1 MTKKKRFDPNE
12 IINSAIEDEIDAML
26 QRHPRFRGFKG
37 YITKHIDRKR
47 LREKVDEIYGKTRGS
62 GLNEE
67 QTSLYLR
74 RGIADYVASGA
85 VFDEAGQKVIL
96 RKGLEE
102 EAKKP
107 GVLNYF
113 AKRRAQKILEG
124 ERKFDSALE
133 AWSEIYQQFK
143 SGNYDMPELERPLEY
158 LSKAGFSSTAAEI
171 LDEAGLINKSQYR
184 KIKRKIRK
192 GFREAEKEAYGGLE
206 KNAGYQKVAASILGI
221 LGIGAL
227 IASGAS
233 IALTGGVI
241 GIENLENNIAGVV
254 SGILLLISSF
264 VLFLGK

>member
-1 MTKKKRFDPNE
+1 
-12 IINSAIEDEIDAML
+12 
-26 QRHPRFRGFKG
+26 
-37 YITKHIDRKR
+37 
-47 LREKVDEIYGKTRGS
+47 
-62 GLNEE
+62 
-67 QTSLYLR
+67 
-74 RGIADYVASGA
+74 
-85 VFDEAGQKVIL
+85 
-96 RKGLEE
+96 
-102 EAKKP
+102 
-107 GVLNYF
+107 
-113 AKRRAQKILEG
+113 
-124 ERKFDSALE
+124 
-133 AWSEIYQQFK
+133 
-143 SGNYDMPELERPLEY
+143 MPELERPLEY